1 MAERHALRD
10 AIGVSGM
17 NDRSFAETAQ
27 ALGVFGL
34 RQMATACVGTH
45 DFAGGS
51 NLKPLGRG
59 FLRFD
64 AFRTSHKI

>member
-1 MAERHALRD
+1 MTERHALGN
-10 AIGVSGM
+10 AISIGRIYDGG
-17 NDRSFAETAQ
+17 FAEAAQ

-45 DFAGGS
+45 DFAGGG

-59 FLRFD
+59 FLCFD
-64 AFRTSHKI
+64 AFGTSHKI